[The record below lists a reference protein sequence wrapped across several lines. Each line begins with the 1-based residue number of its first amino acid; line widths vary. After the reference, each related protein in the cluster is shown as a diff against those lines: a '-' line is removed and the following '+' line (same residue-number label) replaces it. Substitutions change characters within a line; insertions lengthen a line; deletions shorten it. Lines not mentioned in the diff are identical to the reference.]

1 MRIEPQCVF
10 AAKKQKPLVISYG
23 HARLARNVWALARGK
38 LQKLPNMTQ
47 DFFPTLSTAE
57 CKARVEGYGEMCDD
71 KLGHLEC

>member
-1 MRIEPQCVF
+1 MRNMLPRGRNNWSSPMVMT
-10 AAKKQKPLVISYG
+10 

-47 DFFPTLSTAE
+47 DFFPTLPTAE